1 MDALRKIVLCFVILV
16 CSVAVVG
23 CGKKSDENKP
33 ISEVKAEAE
42 TMNADQLRSIAMTYK
57 DAILARKGE
66 MKKVAVQLKDLPV
79 TKMLSDEAESFKT
92 EIDNLNKSVSALNER
107 FKVYLDKLKEKDG
120 DLTGLKI

>member
-23 CGKKSDENKP
+23 CGKKADENKP
-33 ISEVKAEAE
+33 ISEVKTEAE
-42 TMNADQLRSIAMTYK
+42 TMNVDQLRSIAMTYK
-57 DAILARKGE
+57 DAILAKKGE

>member
-23 CGKKSDENKP
+23 CGKKADENKP
-33 ISEVKAEAE
+33 ISEVKTEAE
-42 TMNADQLRSIAMTYK
+42 TMNVDQLRSIAMTYK
-57 DAILARKGE
+57 EAILAKKGE

-79 TKMLSDEAESFKT
+79 TKMLSDEAKSFKT
-92 EIDNLNKSVSALNER
+92 EIANLNKSVSALNER
-107 FKVYLDKLKEKDG
+107 FKIYLEKLKEKDG

>member
-23 CGKKSDENKP
+23 CGKKADENKP

-42 TMNADQLRSIAMTYK
+42 TMNVDQLRSIAMTYK
-57 DAILARKGE
+57 DAILAKKGE

>member
-23 CGKKSDENKP
+23 CGKKADENKP
-33 ISEVKAEAE
+33 ISEVKTEAE
-42 TMNADQLRSIAMTYK
+42 TMNVDQLRSIAMTYK
-57 DAILARKGE
+57 DAILAKKGE

-79 TKMLSDEAESFKT
+79 TKMLSDEAKSFKT
-92 EIDNLNKSVSALNER
+92 EIDNLNKSVSALSER